1 MKKQKFVALG
11 IVLLSFIF
19 NAASALN
26 AQALTVE
33 PAIPTYGLYCENSAL
48 IKGGSANFDFTN
60 DELFSEGKCIK
71 QSEYQIANAN
81 REVEFAIPFVS
92 SAMNLPNLVVNV
104 NGQKVEGAVWYGYNG
119 FWANYEF
126 DIEKTYSPVLDD
138 SIVGTLYTFTPD
150 SDTVTVSLK
159 LNEWKSYIYETTN
172 HYSSS
177 NSADGSHTWTLKN
190 ASPLHEYSF
199 FIFADSSECTFE
211 SSCGYKMQT
220 ITCNEYAKTWREKC
234 YANTNKRKPT
244 KPKKDPLDE
253 LRKYLNYEFSSG
265 SYTGK
270 DYKTFQNKYINYL
283 RRLCCENGWELVNVG
298 RNHYCFSCFIKSA
311 DEKYIYL
318 SIDDVRGYRP
328 EWYERVLI
336 RIAAHEKD
344 YHGKGNNYTSLEDLQ
359 DNVARLLRYA

>member
-1 MKKQKFVALG
+1 MLWAL
-11 IVLLSFIF
+11 IVITDIADGEFGYKDIDETMGPFYYDCPNVILKLLS
-19 NAASALN
+19 S
-26 AQALTVE
+26 T
-33 PAIPTYGLYCENSAL
+33 
-48 IKGGSANFDFTN
+48 D
-60 DELFSEGKCIK
+60 
-71 QSEYQIANAN
+71 
-81 REVEFAIPFVS
+81 
-92 SAMNLPNLVVNV
+92 
-104 NGQKVEGAVWYGYNG
+104 
-119 FWANYEF
+119 
-126 DIEKTYSPVLDD
+126 
-138 SIVGTLYTFTPD
+138 
-150 SDTVTVSLK
+150 
-159 LNEWKSYIYETTN
+159 
-172 HYSSS
+172 
-177 NSADGSHTWTLKN
+177 
-190 ASPLHEYSF
+190 
-199 FIFADSSECTFE
+199 
-211 SSCGYKMQT
+211 
-220 ITCNEYAKTWREKC
+220 NEYAKTWREKC